1 MNTDLFQPLSIGR
14 KIEKIR
20 KLRDISQE
28 TLATRLNMTRQ
39 GISKLERSETIDDE
53 KLDQVAEA
61 LGVTANAIKDFNQ
74 EAAINNN
81 FYDQNNSVINYQVNN
96 PLDFAMSIVEEN
108 KRLYQQLIQSE
119 KEKVEM
125 LQKLLEKSNGSKI
138 SYCHLVYFLASI
150 KWCIAGSALILL
162 ISA

>member
-20 KLRDISQE
+20 KLMDISQE

-39 GISKLERSETIDDE
+39 GISKLERSETIDDD
-53 KLDQVAEA
+53 KLEQVAEA
-61 LGVTANAIKDFNQ
+61 LRVTPNAIKDFNQ

-108 KRLYQQLIQSE
+108 KLLYQQLIQSE

-125 LQKLLEKSNGSKI
+125 LQKLLEKK
-138 SYCHLVYFLASI
+138 
-150 KWCIAGSALILL
+150 
-162 ISA
+162 

>member
-1 MNTDLFQPLSIGR
+1 MNTDLFKPLSIGR

-28 TLATRLNMTRQ
+28 ALARQLNMTRQ
-39 GISKLERSETIDDE
+39 GISKLEKSETIDEE
-53 KLDQVAEA
+53 KLDQIAEA
-61 LGVTANAIKDFNQ
+61 LGVTVGGIRDFNQ
-74 EAAINNN
+74 EAALNNN

-108 KRLYQQLIQSE
+108 KSLYQQLIQSE

-125 LQKLLEKSNGSKI
+125 LQKLLEKK
-138 SYCHLVYFLASI
+138 
-150 KWCIAGSALILL
+150 
-162 ISA
+162 

>member
-1 MNTDLFQPLSIGR
+1 MNTDLFQPLTIGR

-39 GISKLERSETIDDE
+39 GISKLERSENIDDD

-61 LGVTANAIKDFNQ
+61 LGVTANAIKEFNQ

-96 PLDFAMSIVEEN
+96 PLDFAMSIVDEN

-125 LQKLLEKSNGSKI
+125 LQKLLEKK
-138 SYCHLVYFLASI
+138 
-150 KWCIAGSALILL
+150 
-162 ISA
+162 

>member
-125 LQKLLEKSNGSKI
+125 LQKLLEKK
-138 SYCHLVYFLASI
+138 
-150 KWCIAGSALILL
+150 
-162 ISA
+162 